1 MSSTTVQV
9 VEQRHVQLYL
19 FTIFG
24 QPVSLLLNPSDLF
37 ASTLHSSV
45 FVLALGE
52 EKKQTTAV
60 FVYFLTWKA
69 DEKIS
74 TTFSITTNLDANSST
89 LGKSTKKLH
98 GCSGEKPTWMLA
110 TSSYTFI
117 AYIASYY
124 TMVFSSPPQET
135 NKHTCMLPKIK
146 DLGLLSTKDNR

>member
-45 FVLALGE
+45 FVLALVV

-60 FVYFLTWKA
+60 FVYFLT
-69 DEKIS
+69 
-74 TTFSITTNLDANSST
+74 
-89 LGKSTKKLH
+89 
-98 GCSGEKPTWMLA
+98 
-110 TSSYTFI
+110 
-117 AYIASYY
+117 
-124 TMVFSSPPQET
+124 
-135 NKHTCMLPKIK
+135 
-146 DLGLLSTKDNR
+146 